1 MLKKIRNH
9 KGIILVPDADALEG
23 IEGEI
28 KVGSI
33 SKKIETTLDGV
44 AREILTNSQ
53 PATVTNKT
61 LTSPV
66 INTGVSGTAIDTDPN
81 LAADSDILLAS
92 QKAVKAYVDAVA
104 GAQNEASEIINVP
117 AGTIA
122 ATNVQDAINEL
133 DGDIQGHINDT
144 VDAHDAS
151 AISNVPSGNLAATD
165 VQTALNEL
173 QSDVDTRA
181 TATALNDHI
190 NDTTDAHDASAISN
204 IPSGNLAATDVQ
216 AALNELQSDVD
227 VINNAGYVAGPASS
241 GDNTVPRFDGTTGK
255 LIQNSGMS
263 IDDAGL
269 ISATAG
275 ASNLGG
281 TQITSST
288 VTGIGGTLTLE
299 GSGSTGVV
307 SVNKKLTVVNKLT
320 IGGIEDS
327 TSTGSN
333 VTIANPNAS
342 YIRFTNPNLVSI
354 SMIDATSSNGQK
366 LIIENL
372 TGNPITINN
381 KTGATAANQIVTGSG
396 GPLTLTNE
404 ASIELL
410 YDGGTNSKWQ
420 VIGGTGSGGG
430 QSLDT
435 IFQLTGLDFT
445 QWSTGNNAT
454 FLTAG
459 TIAGTFAQETVAPLN
474 GLSSYKFTQA
484 AGSLNDWIASP
495 VQNVPL
501 RFRGQTNTVTFP
513 FTYNGNNNDIVP
525 VMYDV
530 TNASIIF
537 GSVNNDGYALQ
548 GTNGGVKNYQ
558 ANFIIPLNCTQVRV
572 GFQVK
577 VLNSGKILQF
587 DDIEVSSNL
596 VVTDTFDTGSIGEV
610 VPFASAIDSEYFLA
624 CDGRAVSRVEYY
636 DLFLKI
642 GTSHGQ
648 GDGSTT
654 FNLPDYRGQFLRGRI
669 AITNVTGSGSA
680 ASNQATFT
688 NHGFNRTGLRVRLAS
703 GTLTGLAA
711 STNYYV
717 IVVDANTLAFATTRA
732 NALANTR
739 IAISGTN
746 TAVIQQWEDPDAST
760 RLASNVGGNTGTN
773 VGSIQEDE
781 IKSHNH
787 FVTFVA
793 TAVSGGSS
801 VPGAGNQGTLN
812 SGFFGGNETRPSNVT
827 VNYGIR
833 FRTNTSYI
841 ITPTESF
848 STDTALLSYKSSSEF
863 TLTTLAN
870 ATIGSYITFT
880 YAANTNTRTQT
891 TVRPTQTD
899 ADMNVNGIR
908 IFTRAYNAASTAGNP
923 ACIAIQ
929 IGKGLKGKSL
939 DLYKSVGKV
948 TGGSL
953 DMYGTSGGVVQSGA
967 GYKEYNEIT
976 GILLVDVGVTYT
988 DTVTD
993 SQLRFSD
1000 LTTQNNGYLV
1010 INASKSP
1017 VLCGV
1022 PALIPRIAT
1031 LSDVKASG
1039 TAGGTATAG
1048 SYQTRT
1054 LNTIDDPTGIVTSL
1068 SSNQWVLSK
1077 GEYYIEASAPAG
1089 ACGNHKA
1096 RLFNVTDSSVAL
1108 LGSTK
1113 YSDNASFYA
1122 DNNSTISGKI
1132 VITSNKT
1139 FEIQHRVGITRN
1151 VNGFGSASTFSDNE
1165 VYSIVKITKI
1175 KD

>member
-117 AGTIA
+117 AGTIV

-227 VINNAGYVAGPASS
+227 TRALTSVVDGKVTGPASAT
-241 GDNTVPRFDGTTGK
+241 DNAVTRFDATTGK
-255 LIQNSGMS
+255 LVQNSGVI
-263 IDDAGL
+263 IDDSNNVTGVNSL
-269 ISATAG
+269 SA
-275 ASNLGG
+275 
-281 TQITSST
+281 TSST
-288 VTGIGGTLTLE
+288 IGTNSTTGTVQESISDNSAQTGANVNLT
-299 GSGSTGVV
+299 SPSTPIVR
-307 SVNKKLTVVNKLT
+307 LTNASLSS
-320 IGGIEDS
+320 ID
-327 TSTGSN
+327 
-333 VTIANPNAS
+333 TIASPVAGRT
-342 YIRFTNPNLVSI
+342 IT
-354 SMIDATSSNGQK
+354 
-366 LIIENL
+366 IINQ
-372 TGNPITINN
+372 TGNPVTINN
-381 KTGATAANQIVTGSG
+381 NTGGTTINRILTGTK
-396 GPLTLTNE
+396 GPLVLADE
-404 ASIELL
+404 ASIVVK
-410 YDGGTNSKWQ
+410 YDNTESRWM
-420 VIGGTGSGGG
+420 VVGGTGSGGG

-530 TNASIIF
+530 INASIIF

-746 TAVIQQWEDPDAST
+746 TAVIQQWEDVNAAT
-760 RLASNVGGNTGTN
+760 RQASNVGGNTGTDVGSTEEDALQNITGN
-773 VGSIQEDE
+773 VGSLGFGFGNGAFALDGGTPGFF
-781 IKSHNH
+781 S
-787 FVTFVA
+787 FT
-793 TAVSGGSS
+793 SGGSLVNGS
-801 VPGAGNQGTLN
+801 FNASRVART
-812 SGFFGGNETRPSNVT
+812 SDETRPSNVT

-848 STDTALLSYKSSSEF
+848 STDTAILSYKSSSEF

-870 ATIGSYITFT
+870 APIGSYITFT

-899 ADMNVNGIR
+899 ADMNVNGVQL
-908 IFTRAYNAASTAGNP
+908 FARAYTATSTAAQP
-923 ACIAIQ
+923 AVVAIQ
-929 IGKGLKGKSL
+929 IGKGLKGVSL
-939 DLYKSVGKV
+939 NLYKSVGKV
-948 TGGSL
+948 TAGSL
-953 DMYGTSGGVVQSGA
+953 DVWFQSTFEFGA
-967 GYKEYNEIT
+967 RYKEYNEVT
-976 GILLVDVGVTYT
+976 GVLLVDAGHRTST
-988 DTVTD
+988 G
-993 SQLRFSD
+993 
-1000 LTTQNNGYLV
+1000 TTCAFEFNDNTNQNNGYLV

-1139 FEIQHRVGITRN
+1139 F
-1151 VNGFGSASTFSDNE
+1151 
-1165 VYSIVKITKI
+1165 TKLI
-1175 KD
+1175 